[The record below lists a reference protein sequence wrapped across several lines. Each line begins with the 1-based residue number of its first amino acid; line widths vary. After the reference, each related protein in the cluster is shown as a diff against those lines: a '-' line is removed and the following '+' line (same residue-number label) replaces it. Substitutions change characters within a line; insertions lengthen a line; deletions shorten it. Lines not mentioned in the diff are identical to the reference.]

1 LLAARQQRVQVPA
14 LGNAAPVSA
23 CGGELVAVDH
33 RHLSV
38 GVGEHAGGQQSRH
51 AGAEHD
57 CVVADAA
64 G

>member
-1 LLAARQQRVQVPA
+1 VEVPA
-14 LGNAAPVSA
+14 LGDATPVAA
-23 CGGELVAVDH
+23 GLGQLVAVDH
-33 RHLSV
+33 RHLRV

>member
-1 LLAARQQRVQVPA
+1 VPQRVQVPA
-14 LGNAAPVSA
+14 LGDATPVGA
-23 CGGELVAVDH
+23 CGGELVAVDY
-33 RHLSV
+33 RHLRV
-38 GVGEHAGGQQSRH
+38 GVGEDAGGQQSRH